1 LISHNPQIFSWNET
15 PRRRDS
21 GVSSGKNYYLKNP
34 PTPLLQKG
42 VQGIPTAETVGY
54 KNLIKRQFLMTRMP
68 KIAKLCN
75 YVCFIEVFLLKGRR
89 RWNQ

>member
-1 LISHNPQIFSWNET
+1 LKITSSCNISNET

-34 PTPLLQKG
+34 PNPLLQKG

-54 KNLIKRQFLMTRMP
+54 KNLIK
-68 KIAKLCN
+68 I
-75 YVCFIEVFLLKGRR
+75 LLKGTEGE
-89 RWNQ
+89 